1 MANNDNR
8 LPAATKGDLS
18 QCIICL
24 KFSRSIHYH
33 HTVPRSLGGE
43 LSLQIPIDGDCH
55 TTLHAKAEAV
65 VAKLAGNRKQPIG
78 TFWDDPDAERRAQ
91 TWLDIL
97 VDAMINPPVQPGQKE
112 VLLPM
117 IKVDMETRHA
127 LELLKRDTPG
137 ITNMSQVLRLC
148 IETTLKSK
156 GLKNGESKSTH
167 SGHQSTRKKRTDLW

>member
-1 MANNDNR
+1 MANENR
-8 LPAATKGDLS
+8 LPAVVKGELT
-18 QCIICL
+18 QCVICGR
-24 KFSRSIHYH
+24 FVRNIHWH
-33 HTVPRSLGGE
+33 HTTPRSLGGE
-43 LSLQIPIDGDCH
+43 HMLQIPIDGDCH

-78 TFWDDPDAERRAQ
+78 TFWDDPEVEDRAQ

-97 VDAMINPPVQPGQKE
+97 VQAMLNPPVQPGQKE

-117 IKVDMETRHA
+117 IKVDMTTRHA

-137 ITNMSQVLRLC
+137 ITNMSQVLRYC

-167 SGHQSTRKKRTDLW
+167 SGHQNSRKKRTELW

>member
-1 MANNDNR
+1 MANENR
-8 LPAATKGDLS
+8 LPAETSGELTR
-18 QCIICL
+18 CIICG

-43 LSLQIPIDGDCH
+43 DSLQIPIDGDCH

-65 VAKLAGNRKQPIG
+65 VSKLAGNRKKAIG
-78 TFWDDPDAERRAQ
+78 QFWHDPEVEQRAEM
-91 TWLDIL
+91 WLSIL

-117 IKVDMETRHA
+117 IKVDLETRMA

-137 ITNMSQVLRLC
+137 ITNMSQVLRYC
-148 IETTLKSK
+148 IETTLKVK
-156 GLKNGESKSTH
+156 GLKNGDSKNAHT
-167 SGHQSTRKKRTDLW
+167 GYQSTRKKRTELW

>member
-1 MANNDNR
+1 MANENR
-8 LPAATKGDLS
+8 LPAEKKGDLVR
-18 QCIICL
+18 CIICG

-43 LSLQIPIDGDCH
+43 HSLQIPIDGDCH

-65 VAKLAGNRKQPIG
+65 VSRLAGHRKQPIG
-78 TFWDDPDAERRAQ
+78 TFWDDPEAEQRAEM
-91 TWLDIL
+91 WLSIL
-97 VDAMINPPVQPGQKE
+97 VNAMLNPPVQPGQKE

-117 IKVDMETRHA
+117 IKVDMETRMA

-148 IETTLKSK
+148 IELTLKSK
-156 GLKNGESKSTH
+156 GLKNGESKSSTH
-167 SGHQSTRKKRTDLW
+167 TRHQGSRKKRTDLW